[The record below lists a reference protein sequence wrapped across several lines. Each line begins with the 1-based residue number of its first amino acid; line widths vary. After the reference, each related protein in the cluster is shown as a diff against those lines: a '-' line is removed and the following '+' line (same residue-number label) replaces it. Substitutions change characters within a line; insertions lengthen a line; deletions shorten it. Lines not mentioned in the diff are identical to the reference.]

1 MVRKGFW
8 LSLLVAIMISLGLF
22 TLRGFGKDQR
32 LENTQDL
39 AAVSEKIEE
48 VLKNQQDIIE
58 RLGDIRSQQ
67 DIIRVRASRK

>member
-1 MVRKGFW
+1 MARKGFW
-8 LSLLVAIMISLGLF
+8 LSLLVAMMISLGLF

-67 DIIRVRASRK
+67 DIIRVRASRR